1 MGVGY
6 DRVTKKDSDEEEPI
20 TFDYLLKKVVE
31 NAAAMS
37 STGQRT
43 THDGTIFD
51 DFEQDSQNNLNS
63 KPAFEV
69 RIDESEKVCVSEI
82 QEESKIAVNI
92 EALSEQ

>member
-51 DFEQDSQNNLNS
+51 DFEQDS
-63 KPAFEV
+63 
-69 RIDESEKVCVSEI
+69 
-82 QEESKIAVNI
+82 
-92 EALSEQ
+92 